1 MIFQLVDHWT
11 DGTQVAVVGLD
22 LRFLFHDTFHPQMVL
37 QGGDDMASIGGHG
50 LVLQLGLGG
59 IGQGGVGQSKA
70 GRSSVVGSGFS
81 VLAAITENK
90 CEVCH

>member
-22 LRFLFHDTFHPQMVL
+22 LRFLLHDTFHPQMVL
-37 QGGDDMASIGGHG
+37 QGGNYMASIGRHG
-50 LVLQLGLGG
+50 LVLQLGLRG

-90 CEVCH
+90 RKVCH

>member
-1 MIFQLVDHWT
+1 
-11 DGTQVAVVGLD
+11 
-22 LRFLFHDTFHPQMVL
+22 
-37 QGGDDMASIGGHG
+37 MASISGHG
-50 LVLQLGLGG
+50 LVLQLGLRG
-59 IGQGGVGQSKA
+59 IGQRGVGQSKA